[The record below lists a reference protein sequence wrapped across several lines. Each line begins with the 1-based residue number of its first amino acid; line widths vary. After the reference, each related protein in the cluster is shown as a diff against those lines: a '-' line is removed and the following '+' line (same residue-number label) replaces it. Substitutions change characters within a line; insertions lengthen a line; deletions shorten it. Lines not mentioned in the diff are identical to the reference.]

1 MRGSFILSDMTTPP
15 GASGMDFTHGN
26 LEDQHTLHIL
36 YSMADPRQY
45 WPSR

>member
-15 GASGMDFTHGN
+15 GASGMDFTHSN

-36 YSMADPRQY
+36 YSMADPGQY
-45 WPSR
+45 WPSQ